1 MTKYVAGAALDVLAD
16 ATRSTKDALAD
27 VNTIHPIAFATALS
41 HTMLAAGSSATSVA
55 YYAGRLERRLITA
68 GGSLDRALKV
78 LTDLAHDMEEVT
90 NELAKRQ
97 GLSHARAVVIQ
108 NREGK

>member
-1 MTKYVAGAALDVLAD
+1 MTKYLAGAMLDVLAD

-27 VNTIHPIAFATALS
+27 VNRIHPVAFATALS
-41 HTMLAAGSSATSVA
+41 DTMLAVEWPPDSVA
-55 YYAGRLERRLITA
+55 YYAGQMERRLISA
-68 GGSLDRALKV
+68 GGSLDRAHKA
-78 LTDLAHDMEEVT
+78 LTKLAHDMEEIA
-90 NELAKRQ
+90 NELAQMQ